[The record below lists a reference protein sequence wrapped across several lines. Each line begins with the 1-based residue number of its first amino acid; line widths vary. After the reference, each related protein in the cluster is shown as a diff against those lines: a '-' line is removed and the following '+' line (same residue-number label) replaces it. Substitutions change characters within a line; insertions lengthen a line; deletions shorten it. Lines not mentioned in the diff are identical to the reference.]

1 MTPSRGH
8 DDEQFASAA
17 SVAGLAREV
26 EQLSRKL
33 KGLDDLP
40 GRVKQLARTVTQLAA
55 EVAQGQASGTSR
67 DAAVSW
73 LDLPGDV
80 ELARQLLDD
89 LVGWMDGVYLR
100 YVDAAT
106 HLPNCWLWH
115 PDVVEE
121 LLWLKQAW
129 DTAYRSDEATV
140 AMAADWHDRYRP
152 GVVRRIEKL
161 ARNCSLEKHDRRD
174 GETPS
179 STPIVPVVSAV
190 PAVSRWWGS
199 DRYGYPP
206 QPTEEQF
213 AEDSDVDRWGGGRR

>member
-1 MTPSRGH
+1 MPQ
-8 DDEQFASAA
+8 EEYASAA

-33 KGLDDLP
+33 NTLGDLP

-55 EVAQGQASGTSR
+55 EVAHGQAAGATQ

-73 LDLPGDV
+73 LDLPD
-80 ELARQLLDD
+80 EAEFARQQLDD
-89 LVGWMDGVYLR
+89 LVFWMGGVYLR
-100 YVDAAT
+100 YADAAT

-129 DTAYRSDEATV
+129 ETAYRSDDATV

-161 ARNCSLEKHDRRD
+161 ARNCSLEKHLHDRRAPAS
-174 GETPS
+174 G
-179 STPIVPVVSAV
+179 VPAISAV
-190 PAVSRWWGS
+190 PAIARWWG
-199 DRYGYPP
+199 DGRQHCGIPP
-206 QPTEEQF
+206 EPTPEQL
-213 AEDSDVDRWGGGRR
+213 AEDGDEANHSGGGRR